1 MPCKHHLFV
10 SIPLKLNFTKLF
22 FHTVLGYYIVDTY
35 KNLGESVEVLNND
48 SYLTLI
54 SSVSSLFN
62 ALRFVWSGALDKYS
76 FKWVYGVLVVIQILL
91 AATIQLTKTSKFSF
105 AVMLCLT
112 LFCIGGHF
120 ALFPNVLKQVF
131 GKQATV
137 LYGFLFTGTGLS
149 SIFIVGL
156 ILTPVGKEYTVMF
169 YIFGMF
175 SVLSLIILI
184 FFYKQTRFE
193 PDWSAIFIPETNKSE
208 TGSRMSS

>member
-1 MPCKHHLFV
+1 M
-10 SIPLKLNFTKLF
+10 
-22 FHTVLGYYIVDTY
+22 LGYYIVDTY
-35 KNLGESVEVLNND
+35 KNFGESVEVLNND

-62 ALRFVWSGALDKYS
+62 ALRFVWSGALDKLS
-76 FKWVYGVLVVIQILL
+76 FHLVYGSLVVLQLLL
-91 AATIQLTKTSKFSF
+91 AFTIPFTKTSKFSF
-105 AVMLCLT
+105 AVMLCMT

-137 LYGFLFTGTGLS
+137 LYGLLFTGTGLS
-149 SIFIVGL
+149 SVFIVGL
-156 ILTPVGKEYTVMF
+156 ILTPVGKHYIVMF
-169 YIFGMF
+169 YIFGLF

-184 FFYKQTRFE
+184 FFYRSTRFE

-208 TGSRMSS
+208 TGSVRSSLDRTPAADIYS

>member
-1 MPCKHHLFV
+1 M
-10 SIPLKLNFTKLF
+10 
-22 FHTVLGYYIVDTY
+22 DTY

-76 FKWVYGVLVVIQILL
+76 FKWVYGTLVVIQILL
-91 AATIQLTKTSKFSF
+91 ASTIKLEETSKFSF

-137 LYGFLFTGTGLS
+137 LYGFLFTGTGIS
-149 SIFIVGL
+149 SVFIVGL
-156 ILTPVGKEYTVMF
+156 ILTPVGKQYQIMF

-175 SVLSLIILI
+175 SVLSLVILI
-184 FFYKQTRFE
+184 FFYKQIRFE
-193 PDWSAIFIPETNKSE
+193 PDWSAIFIPDIKSD
-208 TGSRMSS
+208 TGSRVSSFDRNPAHDIYS

>member
-1 MPCKHHLFV
+1 M
-10 SIPLKLNFTKLF
+10 
-22 FHTVLGYYIVDTY
+22 DTY
-35 KNLGESVEVLNND
+35 KNLGESVDVLNND

-54 SSVSSLFN
+54 SSISSLFN

-76 FKWVYGVLVVIQILL
+76 FKWVYGTLVIIQIVL
-91 AATIQLTKTSKFSF
+91 AFTITFTEKTKFSF

-149 SIFIVGL
+149 SLVIVSL
-156 ILTPVGKEYTVMF
+156 ILTPIGKHYHIMF

-175 SVLSLIILI
+175 SIISLVILI
-184 FFYKQTRFE
+184 FFYKTTRFE
-193 PDWSAIFIPETNKSE
+193 PDWSAIFVPENNNKSDAA
-208 TGSRMSS
+208 TVRSSTDKMPAHDIYSKILKDYNQ